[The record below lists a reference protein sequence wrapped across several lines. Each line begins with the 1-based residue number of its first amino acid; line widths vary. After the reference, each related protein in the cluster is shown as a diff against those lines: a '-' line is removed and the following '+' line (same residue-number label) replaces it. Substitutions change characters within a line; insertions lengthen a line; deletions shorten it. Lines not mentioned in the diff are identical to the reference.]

1 MGSATADVV
10 ERDERAEEQVD
21 MTRDEAAQMA
31 LQIMNQNDPMKLGI
45 SREEFIHHT
54 IEILLTLSDMIDG
67 GYSPWEVADYV
78 RQQVL
83 KRTGTRA

>member
-21 MTRDEAAQMA
+21 SMTRDEAAQIA
-31 LQIMNQNDPMKLGI
+31 LQMRTDPMKLGI

-54 IEILLTLSDMIDG
+54 IEMLMTLSDMIDG